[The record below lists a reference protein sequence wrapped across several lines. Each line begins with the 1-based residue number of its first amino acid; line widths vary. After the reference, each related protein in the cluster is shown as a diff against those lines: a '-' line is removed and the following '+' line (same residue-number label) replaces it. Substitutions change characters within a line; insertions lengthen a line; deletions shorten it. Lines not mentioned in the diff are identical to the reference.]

1 MSRCL
6 ELWLFLFNKYFWI
19 GILIPEPTSTWFQ
32 YASGLDLPSYH
43 VMLYAFLGKPPCQI
57 HFKNAWHVALANS
70 RCHVTFCVWV
80 IGYNSQYVPYSFP
93 SQFCWMMGKRVL
105 YVLDPIF
112 FFLKTI
118 TEASLRANKGQ
129 VSLRTSVYWQAC
141 KSWSVLVLL
150 VKSQQVTKMFI

>member
-32 YASGLDLPSYH
+32 YAGGLDLPSYH

-80 IGYNSQYVPYSFP
+80 IGHNSQYVSYSFP
-93 SQFCWMMGKRVL
+93 SQFCWMTGKRVL

-112 FFLKTI
+112 FSLKL
-118 TEASLRANKGQ
+118 SQK
-129 VSLRTSVYWQAC
+129 
-141 KSWSVLVLL
+141 LL
-150 VKSQQVTKMFI
+150 SQQTRAKCHWEPVSTDKRVKVDQS